1 MSGYHN
7 YSMSN
12 NAVLAYENGEKPL
25 SKWTKAAIIEALEEG
40 EAPAEFIEAVKKQ
53 PAAAVKT
60 VLLYCSS
67 WHHTSKEYNRT
78 NFYSVEDI
86 DSDNAD
92 EYLQMIEAQAIE
104 AKQSTKTKAEEQ
116 PIRVLVS
123 YVVWEGTRRHPKARE
138 VEAEGTIIGNWFTGD
153 DGTRKKVDGNYFKI
167 IKEV

>member
-25 SKWTKAAIIEALEEG
+25 SKWTKAAIIESLAEQ
-40 EAPAEFIEAVKKQ
+40 EAPANFIEAVKKQ

-78 NFYSVEDI
+78 NFYSVEYI
-86 DSDNAD
+86 DAENAA
-92 EYLQMIEAQAIE
+92 EYLRLIEAKAIE
-104 AKQSTKTKAEEQ
+104 AKTDVKTKAEEK
-116 PIRVLVS
+116 PIRALVS

-138 VEAEGTIIGNWFTGD
+138 VEAEGTIIGNWFTAD

-167 IKEV
+167 IRRV

>member
-25 SKWTKAAIIEALEEG
+25 SKWTKAAIIEALAEQ
-40 EAPAEFIEAVKKQ
+40 EAPADFIEAVKKQ

-67 WHHTSKEYNRT
+67 WHHTSKQYNKT
-78 NFYSVEDI
+78 DFYSVEDI
-86 DSDNAD
+86 DAENAA
-92 EYLQMIEAQAIE
+92 EYLRWIEAKAIE
-104 AKQSTKTKAEEQ
+104 AKTDAKTKAEEK
-116 PIRVLVS
+116 PIRALVS

-138 VEAEGTIIGNWFTGD
+138 VEAEGSIIGNWFTGD

-167 IKEV
+167 IRKV

>member
-25 SKWTKAAIIEALEEG
+25 SKWTKTAIIEALAEQ
-40 EAPAEFIEAVKKQ
+40 EAPAEFIAAVKKQ

-78 NFYSVEDI
+78 NFYSVEYI
-86 DSDNAD
+86 DAENAA
-92 EYLQMIEAQAIE
+92 EYLSLIE
-104 AKQSTKTKAEEQ
+104 AKALEAKTDAKTKSEEQ
-116 PIRVLVS
+116 PIRVLAS

-138 VEAEGTIIGNWFTGD
+138 VEAEGTIIGNWFTAD
-153 DGTRKKVDGNYFKI
+153 DGTRKKVDGNYFKVI
-167 IKEV
+167 RKV

>member
-12 NAVLAYENGEKPL
+12 NAVQAYENGEKPL
-25 SKWTKAAIIEALEEG
+25 SKWTKAAIIEALAEQ
-40 EAPAEFIEAVKKQ
+40 EAPAHFIEAIKKQ

-67 WHHTSKEYNRT
+67 WHHTSKQYNKT
-78 NFYSVEDI
+78 DFYSVEDI
-86 DSDNAD
+86 DAENAA
-92 EYLQMIEAQAIE
+92 EYLRLIEAKAIE
-104 AKQSTKTKAEEQ
+104 AKTDAKTKAEEQ

-123 YVVWEGTRRHPKARE
+123 YVIWEGTRRHPKARE

-167 IKEV
+167 IRKV